1 MVQTST
7 LTLLATMM
15 ASAWAN
21 RLTLSC
27 PSTNASSAC
36 VMNANG
42 TATPIAI
49 NMNSIESLYIVL
61 FFGLESHRKH
71 RNATKKSI
79 DTVDCQTLQASKFT
93 RLNLS
98 YNALSSMENLLCL
111 PSSLQVL
118 DVSYNQLTAMEN
130 INWNSFSNL
139 TTLILRGNAI
149 ASMRNTSF
157 PPTLTTLDLSNNP
170 LASVVL
176 SQATYTQ
183 LNALPSLSMH
193 TTTQRVD
200 LLLNNF
206 EFNGCGVQDI
216 KYLGENVVCIA
227 TEPTLKSTL
236 GSTLGDLA
244 ILVVFFAILTGAVVY
259 VSKQRTQ
266 RQVQTPMEQ
275 RDTWTS
281 ECCEDL
287 ESARHVVVETPLP
300 KL

>member
-7 LTLLATMM
+7 LTLFATMM

-21 RLTLSC
+21 KLTLSC
-27 PSTNASSAC
+27 PSTNASAC
-36 VMNANG
+36 VMTANG

-49 NMNSIESLYIVL
+49 DMDSIGSL
-61 FFGLESHRKH
+61 
-71 RNATKKSI
+71 NATKRSI
-79 DTVDCQTLQASKFT
+79 DTVDCKTLQASNFT
-93 RLNLS
+93 RMNLS

-118 DVSYNQLTAMEN
+118 DVSYNELAAMEN
-130 INWNSFSNL
+130 INWNYFPNL
-139 TTLILRGNAI
+139 TTLILQGNAI

-157 PPTLTTLDLSNNP
+157 PSTLTTLDLSDNP

-176 SQATYTQ
+176 SKATYTQ
-183 LNALPSLSMH
+183 LNGLPSLSMH
-193 TTTQRVD
+193 TTTQHVD
-200 LLLNNF
+200 LQLNNV

-216 KYLGENVVCIA
+216 KYLGENVVCVE
-227 TEPTLKSTL
+227 TEPTLKSAL
-236 GSTLGDLA
+236 GIVNPCTAWDPNAALVSTLGYLA
-244 ILVVFFAILTGAVVY
+244 IFVVFFAILIGAVGFVA
-259 VSKQRTQ
+259 KRRNQ

-287 ESARHVVVETPLP
+287 ESARHVVLETPLP
-300 KL
+300 KLF

>member
-15 ASAWAN
+15 ASACAN

-49 NMNSIESLYIVL
+49 NMNSIESL
-61 FFGLESHRKH
+61 
-71 RNATKKSI
+71 NATKKSI

-130 INWNSFSNL
+130 INWNSFPNL

-176 SQATYTQ
+176 SKATYTQ

-193 TTTQRVD
+193 TTTQHVD
-200 LLLNNF
+200 LLLKNF
-206 EFNGCGVQDI
+206 QFNGCSVQDI
-216 KYLGENVVCIA
+216 KYLGENVVCIE
-227 TEPTLKSTL
+227 TEPTVKSTL
-236 GSTLGDLA
+236 GSTLGYLA
-244 ILVVFFAILTGAVVY
+244 ILVVIFAILIGAAVY
-259 VSKQRTQ
+259 VSKRRNQ

-287 ESARHVVVETPLP
+287 ESARRVVVETPLP